1 MEPGDYLS
9 TRRWCGKFVTMDT
22 SKTLP
27 LSLRQADGGLPSLV
41 QAGYA
46 ALQRVAVAF
55 EQVTADLRANGDF
68 RQKLGRFW
76 RLGEMTANRAV
87 EAAYVTLHASGDGAE
102 AAASTT
108 VSRSIVPER
117 MSCLDQ
123 ESRRNIRDW
132 VILSDSMMIANFYKR
147 LFHHAERRLSGR
159 SGERRRGG

>member
-1 MEPGDYLS
+1 METY
-9 TRRWCGKFVTMDT
+9 KI
-22 SKTLP
+22 LP

-87 EAAYVTLHASGDGAE
+87 EAAYVTLRASDDGAE
-102 AAASTT
+102 AAAASAT
-108 VSRSIVPER
+108 VPRSIVPER

-132 VILSDSMMIANFYKR
+132 VILSDSMVMANFYKR